1 MATAKYKKESPF
13 VGIDDRH
20 HHSTDWKYEKYTK
33 FATKQKKT
41 FTIKNYIILT
51 LISYAIS
58 IQSD

>member
-33 FATKQKKT
+33 FATKKKT

>member
-20 HHSTDWKYEKYTK
+20 HHSTDWKYEKYTN
-33 FATKQKKT
+33 FAK
-41 FTIKNYIILT
+41 KNYIILT